1 MVDVLLSQDPV
12 LRARSFLKRYFERVE
27 MQVPRDWPWKSTL
40 VVLRDGGGAGEY
52 DRVLSDARLT
62 VEVSDPSVKVAS
74 DTARQVLALL
84 REWPRIES
92 GVYFRAEAGRP
103 AYFPDDETGTPLY
116 TFTVSLAF
124 KHVPAVIPAI

>member
-12 LRARSFLKRYFERVE
+12 LRARAFLKAFFPRVE
-27 MQVPRDWPWKSTL
+27 IQVPPGWAWKSTL
-40 VVLRDGGGAGEY
+40 VVLRDGGGSGEY

-62 VEVSDPSVKVAS
+62 VEVSDPSVRVAS
-74 DTARQVLALL
+74 ETARKVLALL
-84 REWPRIES
+84 HEWPRIES
-92 GVYFRAEAGRP
+92 GIYFRSEAGRP

-124 KHVPAVIPAI
+124 KHVPAVVPAI

>member
-12 LRARSFLKRYFERVE
+12 LRARAFLKRYFERVE
-27 MQVPRDWPWKSTL
+27 MQVPHSWPWKSTL
-40 VVLRDGGGAGEY
+40 IVLRDGGGAGEY

-74 DTARQVLALL
+74 DTARRVLALL
-84 REWPRIES
+84 HEWPRLES
-92 GVYFRAEAGRP
+92 GVYFRSEAGRP

-116 TFTVSLAF
+116 TFTVNLAF

>member
-12 LRARSFLKRYFERVE
+12 LRERSFLKRYFERVE
-27 MQVPRDWPWKSTL
+27 IQVPRDWPWKSTL

>member
-27 MQVPRDWPWKSTL
+27 IQVPHDWPWKSTL

>member
-27 MQVPRDWPWKSTL
+27 MQVPHDWLWKSTL

-74 DTARQVLALL
+74 DTARRVLALL